1 MSKASLSA
9 EAQFNLANSLAE
21 GGKLDEAATAYQ
33 QAIALQPNHGHA
45 YINLG
50 MMLRKLGDLEAAVQ
64 SYRRGIE
71 IIPDSSHAYFSLG
84 NALVDMEQ
92 LSEAIK
98 CFQQA
103 VRLDPLAEKFH
114 FMLASTLAKLGSL
127 EDAVGAYNQVLQLH
141 PHDPDTYFN
150 LGGIFRQQGHLEAS
164 ANCFRRILGIN
175 PNDAQ
180 ASFNLGN
187 VLEEQGEYKLA
198 VLAYEDAIALNPKY
212 ARAYAGLGS
221 ASIKMRQLDQ
231 AIAAYRTALGLDASL
246 AETWCNLGD
255 ALAQKGEYAEAI
267 SSLQTALKIKP
278 GFAGAYCN
286 LANTTFLMGNL
297 DTAWDYCQQA
307 LTLEPEFPEAHNN
320 LGLILAARNGVE
332 EAIAS
337 YEKALA
343 VKPNHINALWNRALA
358 LLKLGNF
365 AQGWVEYEW
374 RWQSNFMSPPDF
386 AQPIWDGSSLIGKT
400 ILLVAEQGLG
410 DMMQFI
416 RYVPL
421 VAQSGGRII
430 VQCPSSLIRLF
441 ATCSLISQL
450 VESESELPEFDVYA
464 HFMSLPGILGTI
476 LETIPTDI
484 PYLSPPESYP
494 QLPST
499 LSTQLKVGIAW
510 ASGYKDETVM
520 LVKDYKKR
528 SCPLAYFVELLQIP
542 GVSLYSLQVGKDV
555 ADLYDYLSDT
565 SGSLIVDLSNRIHDF
580 ADTAA
585 IISQLD
591 LVISVDTSIIHLAGA
606 LASPTWVLLPF
617 NADWRWLLGRSD
629 SPWYPHKMR
638 LFRQPQLGDW
648 ARVFREVAIAL
659 QDLRQNIREF
669 D

>member
-1 MSKASLSA
+1 VSKASLSA

-21 GGKLDEAATAYQ
+21 RGKLDEAATAYQ

-50 MMLRKLGDLEAAVQ
+50 MMLRKLGHLEAAVQ

-71 IIPDSSHAYFSLG
+71 ITSDSAHAYFSLG
-84 NALVDMEQ
+84 NVLVDMEQ

-98 CFQQA
+98 CFEAA

-114 FMLASTLAKLGSL
+114 FMLASTLAKQGNL
-127 EDAVGAYNQVLQLH
+127 EDAICAYNQVLQLH
-141 PHDPDTYFN
+141 PHDADAYFN
-150 LGGIFRQQGHLEAS
+150 LGGIFRQQGDLEAS
-164 ANCFRRILGIN
+164 ASSFRRILEIN

-187 VLEEQGEYKLA
+187 VLEGQGEYQRA

-221 ASIKMRQLDQ
+221 ASMQMRQLDQ
-231 AIAAYRTALGLDASL
+231 AIAAYRTALGLNSDL
-246 AETWCNLGD
+246 ADTWCNLGD
-255 ALAQKGEYAEAI
+255 ALAQKGEYTEAI
-267 SSLQTALKIKP
+267 NSLQTALKIKP
-278 GFAGAYCN
+278 EFAGAYCN

-297 DTAWDYCQQA
+297 DVAWNYCLQA
-307 LTLEPEFPEAHNN
+307 LALEPEFPEAHNN
-320 LGLILAARNGVE
+320 LGLILSAQNRVE

-374 RWQSNFMSPPDF
+374 RWQSDFMSPPDF

-430 VQCPSSLIRLF
+430 VQCPASLIRLF

-450 VESESELPEFDVYA
+450 VEFESELPEFDVYA
-464 HFMSLPGILGTI
+464 HFMSLPRILGTT
-476 LETIPTDI
+476 LETIPTTI
-484 PYLSPPESYP
+484 PYLKPPESYP
-494 QLPST
+494 QLPPVAR
-499 LSTQLKVGIAW
+499 STQLKVGIAW
-510 ASGYKDETVM
+510 ASGYKDETRI
-520 LVKDYKKR
+520 LLKDYKKR

-565 SGSLIVDLSNRIHDF
+565 SGSLIVDLGGGTHPGGNRIHDF

-585 IISQLD
+585 IALQLD
-591 LVISVDTSIIHLAGA
+591 LVISVDTSIVHLAGA
-606 LASPTWVLLPF
+606 LACPTWVLLPF
-617 NADWRWLLGRSD
+617 NADWRWLLGRND
-629 SPWYPHKMR
+629 SPWYPSMR
-638 LFRQPQLGDW
+638 LFRQPQSGDW
-648 ARVFREVAIAL
+648 ASVFREVAIAL
-659 QDLRQNIREF
+659 AAIS
-669 D
+669 